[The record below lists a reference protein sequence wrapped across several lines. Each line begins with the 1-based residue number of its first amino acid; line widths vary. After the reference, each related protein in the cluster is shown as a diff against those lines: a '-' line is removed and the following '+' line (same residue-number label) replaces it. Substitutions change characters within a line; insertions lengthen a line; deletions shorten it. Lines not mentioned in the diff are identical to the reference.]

1 MNRLSRSTAV
11 KTAAV
16 LSFINSAFNVIASLP
31 FITRGVQA
39 AVQNNQSPPYFIMM
53 LALILGVIGM
63 VAAYGTWKLQRWGI
77 VLTILVNLVNG
88 LSAMPGIIFRPTPF
102 LFVSATVTVVVSI
115 VIIVLCLW
123 RDPKTASVGAAS
135 QANLS

>member
-16 LSFINSAFNVIASLP
+16 LSFINSAFNVIVSVP

-39 AVQNNQSPPYFIMM
+39 AVQDNQSPPYFIM
-53 LALILGVIGM
+53 LSALILGVIGL
-63 VAAYGTWKLQRWGI
+63 VAAYGTWKMQRWGI
-77 VLTILVNLVNG
+77 VLTILVNLING
-88 LSAMPGIIFRPTPF
+88 LSAVPGIIFRPTTS

-123 RDPKTASVGAAS
+123 REPKPASTMATET
-135 QANLS
+135 